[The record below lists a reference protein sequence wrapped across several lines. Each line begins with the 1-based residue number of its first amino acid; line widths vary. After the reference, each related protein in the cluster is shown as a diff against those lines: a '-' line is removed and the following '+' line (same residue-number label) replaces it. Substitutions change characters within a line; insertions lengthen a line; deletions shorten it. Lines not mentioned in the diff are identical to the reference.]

1 MNKRTITPGI
11 AALPVVLKHEKENF
25 FKTKYYRFYLAE
37 EVQAEGD
44 LRNYSENTSI
54 RQYTLCKNDEGIVR
68 RWQSRDEAAMF
79 IRTDSKP
86 GVHYIIIQKEISMM
100 GSFPVVVDNIKEIL

>member
-1 MNKRTITPGI
+1 MNKTTIIPDI
-11 AALPVVLKHEKENF
+11 AAVPVVLKHEKEDF
-25 FKTKYYRFYLAE
+25 FKTKYYRYYLAE

-44 LRNYSENTSI
+44 IRNYSENTSI

-68 RWQSRDEAAMF
+68 RWQSRDDAAMF

-86 GVHYIIIQKEISMM
+86 GVHYVIIQKEISM
-100 GSFPVVVDNIKEIL
+100 SSYFPMVVDNINKIL